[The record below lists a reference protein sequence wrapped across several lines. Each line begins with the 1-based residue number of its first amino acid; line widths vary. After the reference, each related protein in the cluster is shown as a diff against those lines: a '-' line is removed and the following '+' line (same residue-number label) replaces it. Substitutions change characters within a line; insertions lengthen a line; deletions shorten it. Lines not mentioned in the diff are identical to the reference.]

1 MRRLLWVVLLGAA
14 GCTGSTPKPPPPS
27 SGAVSDVELAR
38 NVSLALDRAGVPG
51 NEFITI
57 DARGGF
63 VTLGGRVP
71 TTAAW
76 NSAVNTAMAVPGVR
90 DVEATGLR
98 VIP

>member
-57 DARGGF
+57 DARGG
-63 VTLGGRVP
+63 RVP